1 MNSSVTKLKS
11 LCLTHSEAKTIEV
24 WSKDRFIVR
33 PSKETG
39 RSGLKKP
46 EFPEGFQQSPYK
58 GKLREG
64 HG

>member
-1 MNSSVTKLKS
+1 MNISVTKLKS

-39 RSGLKKP
+39 SSGLKSRNSLKA
-46 EFPEGFQQSPYK
+46 FSK
-58 GKLREG
+58 ALIKAS
-64 HG
+64 